1 MAGIRCRHHHQTIM
15 QSQIFLGINA
25 ELDETGVLSAMCI
38 GLFFLLEPSVY
49 WTWIGRHV
57 NKRS

>member
-1 MAGIRCRHHHQTIM
+1 VAGIRCRHHHQTIM

-38 GLFFLLEPSVY
+38 GLFLSFRTKCVLDLD
-49 WTWIGRHV
+49 W
-57 NKRS
+57 

>member
-1 MAGIRCRHHHQTIM
+1 M

-38 GLFFLLEPSVY
+38 GLFFFLLEPSVY

>member
-38 GLFFLLEPSVY
+38 GLFFFF
-49 WTWIGRHV
+49 
-57 NKRS
+57 